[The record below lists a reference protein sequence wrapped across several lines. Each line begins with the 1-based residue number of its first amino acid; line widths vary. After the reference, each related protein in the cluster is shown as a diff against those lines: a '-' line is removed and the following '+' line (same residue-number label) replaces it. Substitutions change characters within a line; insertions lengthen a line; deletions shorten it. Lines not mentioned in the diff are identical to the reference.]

1 MSDKAKTIIER
12 FGFKDGDLTTPEHD
26 SLFIK
31 LLDKKTCLKMLEDLQ
46 IIALPPKYLIY
57 HNCGATCTNCDFE
70 KETFSCKILKERCI
84 ICLPFESAELLSRQ
98 VLKKYMTELT
108 WIDIQAEFAIM
119 SYQYNIGFADL
130 KITLKKEKT
139 AVRTGVKGTDFYIEA
154 AVDFP
159 SPEIYVEIKPKIKSI
174 GELIRQISFYRSH
187 ISNTSAVWIVV
198 TNDDVFA
205 PILAT
210 QNILT
215 YSLVNKESS

>member
-1 MSDKAKTIIER
+1 MDTKAKTIIER

-26 SLFIK
+26 SLFIR
-31 LLDKKTCLKMLEDLQ
+31 LLDKKICQKMLEDLQ
-46 IIALPPKYLIY
+46 IITIPPKYLIY

-70 KETFSCKILKERCI
+70 KETFSCKIIKEKGI
-84 ICLPFESAELLSRQ
+84 ICLPFESAELLRRQ
-98 VLKKYMTELT
+98 VLKNYTTELT
-108 WIDIQAEFAIM
+108 WIDIEAEFAIM
-119 SYQYNIGFADL
+119 SYQYNVGFTDL

-154 AVDFP
+154 TVDFP

-187 ISNTSAVWIVV
+187 ISNKSAVWIVV
-198 TNDDVFA
+198 TNDDSVA
-205 PILAT
+205 SILQT

-215 YSLVNKESS
+215 YSLVNKELS